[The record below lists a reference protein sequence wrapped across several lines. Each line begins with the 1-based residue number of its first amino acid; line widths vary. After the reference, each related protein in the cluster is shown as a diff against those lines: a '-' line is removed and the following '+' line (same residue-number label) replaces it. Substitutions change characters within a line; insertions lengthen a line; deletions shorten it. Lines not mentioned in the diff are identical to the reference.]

1 MVEFNKTIVL
11 VIIRRWHQ
19 QLEQVHQLLECCIV
33 EMALTVGRCIN
44 LLECSIA
51 AIEQWHQQ
59 LEQVHQLLECCV
71 VEDRKLHQQLERGI
85 NRWNDDLK
93 LPQHLECASNVGI
106 ETENAPIIGNRHQ
119 LLECA

>member
-1 MVEFNKTIVL
+1 M
-11 VIIRRWHQ
+11 
-19 QLEQVHQLLECCIV
+19 LEWRLKI
-33 EMALTVGRCIN
+33 ASTVGMCIN

-71 VEDRKLHQQLERGI
+71 VEDRKLPQQLERGI